1 MIKSEKRIKTFVEM
15 GVKIFTSMPDGW
27 KDIKGALTAPN
38 GYKWIFNGCSL
49 FTDDYRQ
56 ALLKVS

>member
-1 MIKSEKRIKTFVEM
+1 MIKSEKRIETFVEM

-38 GYKWIFNGCSL
+38 GYKWIYNGKPI
-49 FTDDYRQ
+49 FGDEYEQ
-56 ALLKVS
+56 ALLKV